1 MFRNLYN
8 RYCCGYNQLEEE
20 MVPLRR
26 LPRNR
31 QTATVTTQPDRSN
44 RWYPTQDTTPSPA
57 GFSPAPLTPL
67 KGEVSVLTRPSFPQP
82 PAPSWNPPPPSQGSF
97 VCFTQQR
104 SKGGVS
110 SETFHFNTPYQ
121 YFYQQSTLRQ
131 AGFMEQGKIIA
142 NPLAGGPQTPNM
154 TNTPTQ
160 LSINP
165 AQNFMAN
172 NNGIHFNN
180 PYFDMNNVRNQISG
194 LQGYG
199 ACAGNPFISPNFFS
213 HPVQTNMFN
222 STPYPNVGQKRNAQT
237 NTTLKLTHQATK
249 SRDKLNKSR
258 DQGTETTLVLGSKK
272 RNRTQKAPAKRLIE
286 HLAAPGAERKILE
299 IKRRQVAET
308 SEDKQWRHGETTE
321 ETGGIETLDMEDEQL
336 VLEIKVENSR
346 EMIMDSMIEIAE
358 KEVQTDLCDK
368 SSLDSLPDEQ
378 TNQPTFA
385 QVVSGGLTVETP
397 IKTTSIEEIF
407 TEEAIKTTKPG
418 VREAEKSDEQIK
430 TPQTPLTPLTPL
442 SPGFEWCEEYEYELV
457 DHNEQDMEENEEA
470 LDIELDFDLDSPQSV
485 SSPVSAN

>member
-1 MFRNLYN
+1 M
-8 RYCCGYNQLEEE
+8 
-20 MVPLRR
+20 PLRR
-26 LPRNR
+26 LPRTR
-31 QTATVTTQPDRSN
+31 PTGTATVTTQPDRSN

-57 GFSPAPLTPL
+57 GLSPAPLSPL

-82 PAPSWNPPPPSQGSF
+82 PAPVWNPPPPSQGSF
-97 VCFTQQR
+97 VCFTQQKN
-104 SKGGVS
+104 KGGVS

-131 AGFMEQGKIIA
+131 AGFMEQGRIIA
-142 NPLAGGPQTPNM
+142 NPLAGGP
-154 TNTPTQ
+154 NTQHVANPQTQ
-160 LSINP
+160 LSLNA
-165 AQNFMAN
+165 AQQYMTN
-172 NNGIHFNN
+172 NNKIPFNN

-199 ACAGNPFISPNFFS
+199 ACTGNPFISPNFFN

-222 STPYPNVGQKRNAQT
+222 PTPYPNVGQKRNAQT

-249 SRDKLNKSR
+249 PRDKLTKSR
-258 DQGTETTLVLGSKK
+258 DQATETTLVFGSKK
-272 RNRTQKAPAKRLIE
+272 RNRTQKVPTKRLIE

-299 IKRRQVAET
+299 IKRRQVGVT
-308 SEDKQWRHGETTE
+308 NEDKQWRHGETAE
-321 ETGGIETLDMEDEQL
+321 ETSEIKSLEMEDEQL

-346 EMIMDSMIEIAE
+346 EIIMDSMIEIAE
-358 KEVQTDLCDK
+358 KEVQTDLTDK
-368 SSLDSLPDEQ
+368 SSPGSLPDEQ
-378 TNQPTFA
+378 TSQLTFA

-407 TEEAIKTTKPG
+407 TGESIKTTKPDM
-418 VREAEKSDEQIK
+418 REAENSEEQVK

-485 SSPVSAN
+485 NSPGSAN